1 MKRLVDAG
9 DSIGTIAML
18 THEELA
24 ARIDQVRP
32 VTVRP
37 FSEGP
42 CRLVV
47 VGQSLVEKMRAEEG
61 ALAEISL
68 VASFASMQAFQS
80 GLTEFAADALLIEQ
94 ATLQVDTAIRLVDLI
109 TRVKASCAI
118 VVYRFAAQETL
129 ESLPHSRVIALRAP
143 VDASTIQTQ
152 CMAMLELRAGGST
165 SEAEQEAIQYGTVP
179 PRRYDDATLARLAMV
194 STTVKCECPRHL
206 AELITSLSSFEQYST
221 ECESRDAKDA
231 ALHARLNA
239 TASRARHMIESAL
252 GEVIEAEAIEL

>member
-1 MKRLVDAG
+1 
-9 DSIGTIAML
+9 ML

-42 CRLVV
+42 CRLMV
-47 VGQSLVEKMRAEEG
+47 VGQSLVEKMKAEEG

-68 VASFASMQAFQS
+68 VASFASKQAFQS
-80 GLTEFAADALLIEQ
+80 GLTDIAADELLIEQ

-118 VVYRFAAQETL
+118 VVYQFTAQETL
-129 ESLPHSRVIALRAP
+129 ENLPHSRIIALRAP

-152 CMAMLELRAGGST
+152 CMALLELRAGNSA
-165 SEAEQEAIQYGTVP
+165 SEAEQEAIQFGTVP

-206 AELITSLSSFEQYST
+206 AELI
-221 ECESRDAKDA
+221 
-231 ALHARLNA
+231 
-239 TASRARHMIESAL
+239 
-252 GEVIEAEAIEL
+252 